1 MSMALVLNI
10 AAFKLGWLSSV
21 FGGALQMPWLGP
33 LVVFAAIVL
42 HLARARRPASEL
54 LLIVSCGLLGASFD
68 SLLVAAGWVTYP
80 SGMVSELLAPYWIVG
95 MWMLFATT
103 LNLSMRWLRGRPVL
117 AAAIGCAGGPLAYL
131 AGHRIG
137 GIQFVD
143 ETAALVML
151 AAGWAVLM
159 PLLVRLGE
167 IFDGVSPRAA
177 AHVSAAGSTS

>member
-1 MSMALVLNI
+1 MTMQLLVNI

-33 LVVFAAIVL
+33 LVVSAAIVV
-42 HLARARRPASEL
+42 HLARAHRPASEL
-54 LLIVSCGLLGASFD
+54 LLIVSCGLLGAAFD

-80 SGMVSELLAPYWIVG
+80 SGMMSELLAPYWIVG

-103 LNLSMRWLRGRPVL
+103 LNLSMRWLRGRYLL
-117 AAAIGCAGGPLAYL
+117 AAACGCIAGPLAYL
-131 AGHRIG
+131 AGQRIG

-151 AAGWAVLM
+151 AAGWSVMM

-167 IFDGVSPRAA
+167 AFDGMSPVAARRAA
-177 AHVSAAGSTS
+177 AAEFRP